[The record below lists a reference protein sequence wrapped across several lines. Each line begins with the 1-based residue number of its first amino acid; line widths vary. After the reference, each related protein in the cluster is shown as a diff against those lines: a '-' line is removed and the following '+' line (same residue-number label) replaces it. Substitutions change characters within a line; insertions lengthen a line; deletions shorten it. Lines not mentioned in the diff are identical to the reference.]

1 MPCRSLRSVQY
12 RSLPARRTGRYQLE
26 FRSGSRATGNSCEWR
41 VVVEYAGRQQQLLTE
56 AVSVD
61 VLAELIVRAD
71 SRAKCAQNRGRIKDR
86 LAQMT
91 AGRNRL
97 GGDVSRTRFRVEQ
110 DCFHDS
116 REVAAHAR
124 SVVRERG
131 GNPLNV
137 RGTRIA
143 R

>member
-1 MPCRSLRSVQY
+1 
-12 RSLPARRTGRYQLE
+12 
-26 FRSGSRATGNSCEWR
+26 
-41 VVVEYAGRQQQLLTE
+41 
-56 AVSVD
+56 
-61 VLAELIVRAD
+61 
-71 SRAKCAQNRGRIKDR
+71 
-86 LAQMT
+86 MT

-124 SVVRERG
+124 SVVGEHG
-131 GNPLNV
+131 GNPLDV

-143 R
+143 RHQMLYQADRNERTDVGMVEHDAQRLVEVLLRGLTRRQRIAETVFASIS